1 MDLNLNMD
9 YNQNIDFIE
18 LQKMSFIWNA
28 LNNDWTVKKK
38 DGKFYFTK
46 KHEGKKESLFRSI
59 FTKIYRIKFP
69 KINIKL
75 IDIFIHLYIP

>member
-46 KHEGKKESLFRSI
+46 KHEGKKEVYLEA
-59 FTKIYRIKFP
+59 YLQKFIESNFQ
-69 KINIKL
+69 K
-75 IDIFIHLYIP
+75 